1 MGVSR
6 PNRTGNAG
14 RLPFSL
20 VVQERAYP
28 KWTLGI
34 GTGVESSTMALYVT
48 IVLLATTSLL
58 SDGDTH
64 DIGILAV
71 VWGESLGLATAH
83 FFAFVLA
90 VHLVNGEAAPHE
102 WRTAREQLAGA
113 LSVATICTIPVF
125 LVPES
130 AELDVVRITL
140 AFVLGLSGY
149 AAARARGASQRRAAI
164 VGIAVLIGGLTI
176 AFMKNVVAGH

>member
-1 MGVSR
+1 M
-6 PNRTGNAG
+6 
-14 RLPFSL
+14 
-20 VVQERAYP
+20 VQERAYP

-58 SDGDTH
+58 TDGDTH

-71 VWGESLGLATAH
+71 VWGESFGLAVAH

-102 WRTAREQLAGA
+102 WRTAREQLGGA

-125 LVPES
+125 VVPES

-140 AFVLGLSGY
+140 AVVLALAGY
-149 AAARARGASQRRAAI
+149 AAARTKGASQRRSI
-164 VGIAVLIGGLTI
+164 IIGAVVLVGGLTI
-176 AFMKNVVAGH
+176 ALVKNLIGGH

>member
-1 MGVSR
+1 
-6 PNRTGNAG
+6 
-14 RLPFSL
+14 
-20 VVQERAYP
+20 VVRERAYP

-58 SDGDTH
+58 TDGDTH

-71 VWGESLGLATAH
+71 VWGESFGLAVAH

-90 VHLVNGEAAPHE
+90 VHLVNG
-102 WRTAREQLAGA
+102 
-113 LSVATICTIPVF
+113 SVATICTIPVF
-125 LVPES
+125 VVPES

-140 AFVLGLSGY
+140 AVVLALAGY
-149 AAARARGASQRRAAI
+149 AAARTKGASQRRSI
-164 VGIAVLIGGLTI
+164 IIGAVVLVGGLTI
-176 AFMKNVVAGH
+176 ALVKNLIGGH